1 MHEAVLNMF
10 SERARQ
16 AITLAA
22 AEARALHNSSIG
34 APHFLLGVV
43 VLNSGAIAEL
53 MQTSVNTEAL
63 RAQLREPEGAPEAR
77 GDIGFGP
84 SAKRALEEA
93 LQSAGEF
100 AIDHVSIANLSIGAL
115 TAWPE
120 DQRAALDAAVAD
132 VPALILG
139 LKETLR
145 GALGN

>member
-22 AEARALHNSSIG
+22 AEARALHNPSIG

-53 MQTSVNTEAL
+53 MQLSVNTEAL
-63 RAQLREPEGAPEAR
+63 REKLREPEAGAEAR
-77 GDIGFGP
+77 GEIGFGP
-84 SAKRALEEA
+84 SAKLALQEALE
-93 LQSAGEF
+93 SAGECGL
-100 AIDHVSIANLSIGAL
+100 DHVSIANLSIGAL
-115 TAWPE
+115 NAWPE

-132 VPALILG
+132 APALIQG
-139 LKETLR
+139 LKETLLRAR
-145 GALGN
+145 G